1 LPGFGDP
8 ALGHQAG
15 HHLRYL
21 VAALVQQRDHLLG
34 ELRRGL
40 QQPRSLAR
48 LVRTAD
54 LDAWKR
60 RRILL
65 GTAVLISLTPSG
77 TRGSAKSWIG
87 RLSWAS
93 DTPKAAVQ

>member
-1 LPGFGDP
+1 MDARHAVPSVMPAIVIILTVEVLPGFGDP

-40 QQPRSLAR
+40 QQPRSLVAR
-48 LVRTAD
+48 HAT
-54 LDAWKR
+54 
-60 RRILL
+60 
-65 GTAVLISLTPSG
+65 LTG
-77 TRGSAKSWIG
+77 
-87 RLSWAS
+87 
-93 DTPKAAVQ
+93 